1 MKIEIERRFLLASER
16 WRSLVERSE
25 HIRDGLLASN
35 DERNVRVRIIGERS
49 TLTVKTK
56 RIRGQREEF
65 EYDIPRGDAE
75 RLLAL
80 CGSDVIQKVRHY
92 VAQADLTWEVDEYEG
107 LLKGIS
113 LAEVELD
120 SLDQPIAIPDW
131 IGHEVTSEPPYRKI
145 NMLRSRQGL
154 PADDDHDT
162 SSPVED

>member
-1 MKIEIERRFLLASER
+1 MKIEIERKFLLASES

-25 HIRDGLLASN
+25 HIRDGLLALN

-49 TLTVKTK
+49 TLTVKTR

-65 EYDIPRGDAE
+65 EYDIPHDDAE

-80 CGSDVIQKVRHY
+80 CGSDVIHKVRHY
-92 VAQADLTWEVDEYEG
+92 IVQADLTWEVDEYEG

-120 SLDQPIAIPDW
+120 SVDQHIDIPDW
-131 IGHEVTSEPPYRKI
+131 IGHEVTAEPLYRKS
-145 NMLRSRQGL
+145 NMLRDRRGISNGDEQGSSSR
-154 PADDDHDT
+154 AE
-162 SSPVED
+162 S